1 MPAAAEDRTCWGKI
15 HHTHADNTPVPFPT
29 RAALEFL
36 TSKMSSRQEDSVL
49 GEASCSGVQRKP
61 HPKSC
66 CQRKGVHRGP
76 GMPLKLLDA
85 VGVCRIQSACTTSN
99 QVRKLMKPS
108 LNNARKSLYQTL
120 ALIGVCNCPDIF
132 SKGNMAGHKQLR
144 EIFGGCQRQLVD
156 IGTGWADKM

>member
-29 RAALEFL
+29 RAALGFL
-36 TSKMSSRQEDSVL
+36 TSKTSSRQEHSVL
-49 GEASCSGVQRKP
+49 GEAACSGMQRKL

-76 GMPLKLLDA
+76 GMLLKLL
-85 VGVCRIQSACTTSN
+85 VLWVSAGYRTYLPCHIK
-99 QVRKLMKPS
+99 VRKLVKPS
-108 LNNARKSLYQTL
+108 LNNVRKSLYQTL

-144 EIFGGCQRQLVD
+144 EIFGGCQR
-156 IGTGWADKM
+156 